1 MRELIQEKI
10 LEDCQ
15 NFNAGLNLDRSIQ
28 NLLSEELKDI
38 LASVIILKKNEDV
51 VLKNTLLNSLE
62 ESTLLVVS
70 QENISTLEQI
80 WIGEDD

>member
-38 LASVIILKKNEDV
+38 LASVIILKKDEDIK
-51 VLKNTLLNSLE
+51 LKNTLLNSLNE
-62 ESTLLVVS
+62 PTLLVVS